1 VLGKNNPVVN
11 SSGRRRSQWHCTAGS
26 IFPQGTAGWR
36 FNKKDYQVSSGEK
49 KRTSFRVIP
58 NTVVVVNTT
67 NDEMDS
73 SDRAI
78 ADTDGAPVANSPVG
92 LVPSPWR
99 SRLATNRWIRTPLFA
114 FIVTRLAIA
123 AVAYA
128 SVSVIPDA
136 ADTAYHLRGTDNR
149 LLDVFGSRW
158 DTGFY
163 VDIAE
168 EGYKYEG
175 VQLPSVAFF
184 PLLPMLMR
192 IIGPLFGDVVVAGL
206 LISNLALLLAT
217 ILLYRLADQEWG
229 EQVAERT
236 IWYFSIFPAS
246 VFGSAVYTES
256 LFLATAVGAT
266 LMARRGRWVGAGLL
280 GVAASLTRLTGLLV
294 AVLLVGE
301 WWRQWRDDPAKSAAS
316 AWGRVPQSPFVTIAG
331 LFDMPEGGWAAGL
344 LAGRIHVDNWIDLFA
359 VLLFLALGCALL
371 SDRRWGEGL
380 YVVLGV
386 TMSFGSG
393 LLMSQRRYMWV
404 LFPAFVLLARW
415 GDRPWVDRTVT
426 VFSLMALALFTALF
440 ANGYWVG

>member
-1 VLGKNNPVVN
+1 M
-11 SSGRRRSQWHCTAGS
+11 
-26 IFPQGTAGWR
+26 
-36 FNKKDYQVSSGEK
+36 
-49 KRTSFRVIP
+49 SFLTTP
-58 NTVVVVNTT
+58 NTILVVNTT
-67 NDEMDS
+67 NNDRDASE
-73 SDRAI
+73 RAI
-78 ADTDGAPVANSPVG
+78 ADTGDAQTAKQPLG

-99 SRLATNRWIRTPLFA
+99 SRLATFRWIRTPLFV

-123 AVAYA
+123 AVAYVA
-128 SVSVIPDA
+128 VSVIPDA
-136 ADTAYHLRGTDNR
+136 ANTTYHLRGTDNR

-163 VDIAE
+163 IDIAE

-175 VQLPSVAFF
+175 VELPSVAFF
-184 PLLPMLMR
+184 PLLPMMMR
-192 IIGPLFGDVVVAGL
+192 ILGPLFGDVVVAGL
-206 LISNLALLLAT
+206 LISHLALLLAT
-217 ILLYRLADQEWG
+217 ILLYRFADQEWG
-229 EQVAERT
+229 EQVAKRT

-256 LFLATAVGAT
+256 LFLATAIGAT
-266 LMARRGRWVGAGLL
+266 LLARRGRWVGAGML

-294 AVLLVGE
+294 AVLVVGE
-301 WWRQWRDDPAKSAAS
+301 WWRQWGGDPAKRPSLWALLAAVLTPLGTVSYMAYCWQTFGTPFAWASAAS
-316 AWGRVPQSPFVTIAG
+316 AWGRVPRSPFVTIAG
-331 LFDMPEGGWAAGL
+331 LLDTPEGGWVAGL
-344 LAGRIHVDNWIDLFA
+344 LAGRIHVDNWIDLSA
-359 VLLFLALGCALL
+359 VVLFLVLGCALL